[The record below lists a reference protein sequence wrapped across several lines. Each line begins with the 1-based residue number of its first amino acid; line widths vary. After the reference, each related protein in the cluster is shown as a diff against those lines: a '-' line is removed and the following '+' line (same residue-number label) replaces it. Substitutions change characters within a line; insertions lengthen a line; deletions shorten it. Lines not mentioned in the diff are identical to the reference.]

1 MITALCSDQTSDPT
15 SSLIPTLWIRGGF
28 CGPRNTV
35 THSRECLPKPCRT
48 ERKLVEIFH
57 LSCRS
62 LGGSWGGGALASLD
76 LWYHASGDTNPL
88 PESRL
93 HTPLGSPRGA
103 SGAWADV
110 QEQTLLLLDEGAG
123 CGPPSSPSSRSRST
137 HEPTGANVMEHVCVT
152 LAWWRVYPVGHPPG
166 PVSDPRTLPERLLGS
181 SYWVVRLRYPGGID
195 DVNDCACVRW
205 TPRGSLSEPA
215 RYVALS
221 NATPTTASTPAE
233 DQHGDEGKGA
243 GALAHT
249 LRLLDEGL
257 SCGLLLARYGQGPQV
272 YAKTLWETA

>member
-1 MITALCSDQTSDPT
+1 MVAALCNDQTSDPT

-110 QEQTLLLLDEGAG
+110 QAQTLRLLDEGVS
-123 CGPPSSPSSRSRST
+123 CGLLLAPVMVPTPTST
-137 HEPTGANVMEHVCVT
+137 LTAEREEVNA
-152 LAWWRVYPVGHPPG
+152 A
-166 PVSDPRTLPERLLGS
+166 LPEGE
-181 SYWVVRLRYPGGID
+181 VIRLR
-195 DVNDCACVRW
+195 
-205 TPRGSLSEPA
+205 PRGSLSEPA
-215 RYVALS
+215 RWQMQ
-221 NATPTTASTPAE
+221 STSSSLTWHVSRIPVRELYARDVPA
-233 DQHGDEGKGA
+233 
-243 GALAHT
+243 
-249 LRLLDEGL
+249 
-257 SCGLLLARYGQGPQV
+257 ARIS
-272 YAKTLWETA
+272 AD